1 MLDRAGVRVGKVE
14 HVNEIANTGSVA
26 RVVVGAQYLK
36 IGPKAQGS
44 FDCNG
49 DHVRF
54 RRMPFADSPLRIRAG
69 GVEVAQHARSKALVA
84 IEVAQDLLD
93 DELASTIRIDWAL
106 NVSLNDGCRQGNSVR
121 GAGRGED
128 HFVYACS
135 LRGPKQRYR
144 SGDVVVIEA
153 ARVANRLT

>member
-1 MLDRAGVRVGKVE
+1 M
-14 HVNEIANTGSVA
+14 
-26 RVVVGAQYLK
+26 
-36 IGPKAQGS
+36 AQGS
-44 FDCNG
+44 LDGNG
-49 DHVRF
+49 HHVSF
-54 RRMPFADSPLRIRAG
+54 RRMPFADLPLRIRAG
-69 GVEVAQHARSKALVA
+69 GVEVAQDARSKALVA

-153 ARVANRLT
+153 ARVANRLTNLNCCCEMYDRLRLVFRKNLIDLTAIPNVT